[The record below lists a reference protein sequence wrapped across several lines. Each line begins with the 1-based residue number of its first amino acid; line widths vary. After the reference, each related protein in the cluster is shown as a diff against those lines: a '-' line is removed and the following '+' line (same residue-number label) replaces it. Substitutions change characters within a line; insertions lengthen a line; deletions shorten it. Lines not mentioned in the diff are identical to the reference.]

1 MGKITVKNIEINVT
15 GIGDDDFISLTDIA
29 KIKIPEFPREVVKN
43 WMRLRSTIEFI
54 GIWELLNNENFNKVE
69 FDPVKRRRYGIQSI
83 RRSNQKDSLGQ
94 QHDSARIRGG
104 VGIYP

>member
-29 KIKIPEFPREVVKN
+29 KIKNPEFPREVVKN
-43 WMRLRSTIEFI
+43 WIRLRSTIEFI

-69 FDPVKRRRYGIQSI
+69 FDPVKRRGYGIQSI
-83 RRSNQKDSLGQ
+83 R
-94 QHDSARIRGG
+94 
-104 VGIYP
+104 